1 MELPVS
7 GVPADGPGARAMT
20 TRAVHLEKADG
31 TLACRVKREPDSQTT
46 TERARITCP
55 FCKGK

>member
-1 MELPVS
+1 
-7 GVPADGPGARAMT
+7 MT
-20 TRAVHLEKADG
+20 KVVHLEKADG
-31 TLACRVKREPDSQTT
+31 TLACRVRREPDSLTT